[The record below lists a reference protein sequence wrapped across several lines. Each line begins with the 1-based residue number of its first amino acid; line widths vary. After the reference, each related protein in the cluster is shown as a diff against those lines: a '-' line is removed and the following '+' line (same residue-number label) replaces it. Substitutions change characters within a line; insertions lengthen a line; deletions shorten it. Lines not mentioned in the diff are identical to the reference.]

1 MSTPEPSTRAFAAI
15 WVTQLISVIGSSS
28 TAFVLGV
35 WVYQTTGSVS
45 QYSIIFAATVLPAV
59 LVAPFAG
66 VLVDRHDRKLL
77 LIVSDCGAAAATA
90 LVAALWWLGSMLTWH
105 VYLAAAV
112 SASFGVLH
120 STAFSAMV
128 PGLVPKKHLG
138 RANGL
143 IQLGR
148 SVFVAAPLVA
158 GALLL
163 VVDLGGVIAMDLAT
177 FAVALAAVL
186 GVKLPAGVRT
196 PPRTEEGSSWG
207 ADLWHGAK
215 LLTSL
220 PGLPLLTAFAAA
232 YYLVFA
238 LAAVLIRP
246 LILSFTTP
254 TVLGVLEFAGG
265 MGMVAGSLAMSAWGG
280 PSRRVR
286 GVLLFAGLGG
296 VALALH
302 SLAPS
307 PWLIAVVAPAF
318 LCTMPIVTGTMMTLL
333 HLKIPSASLGRVL
346 ATFGMLSGA
355 AMPVG
360 ALLAG
365 PLADGVFEPLLRPDG
380 ALAGSVGAVIGTG
393 AGRGTALIFGLLG
406 LVLVLLAL
414 AARATPR
421 LLRLEEELPDAVP
434 DQPTTAVN

>member
-1 MSTPEPSTRAFAAI
+1 MPVTEPSSRAFAAI
-15 WVTQLISVIGSSS
+15 WITQLVSVIGSSS

-45 QYSIIFAATVLPAV
+45 QYSLIFAATVLPAV

-66 VLVDRHDRKLL
+66 VLVDRHDRRWLL
-77 LIVSDCGAAAATA
+77 VLSDCGAAAATA
-90 LVAALWWLGSMLTWH
+90 LIAVLWWLGALRTWH

-112 SASFGVLH
+112 GSSFGVLH
-120 STAFSAMV
+120 STAFYAMV
-128 PGLVPKKHLG
+128 PGLVPKRHLG

-163 VVDLGGVIAMDLAT
+163 VVDLGGVLAMDLAT

-186 GVKLPAGVRT
+186 AVRVPDEVRKPGGAT
-196 PPRTEEGSSWG
+196 GSSFG
-207 ADLWHGAK
+207 ADLRHGAR
-215 LLTSL
+215 LLVGM
-220 PGLPLLTAFAAA
+220 PGLPWLTAFAAV

-246 LILSFTTP
+246 LILTFTTP
-254 TVLGVLEFAGG
+254 TVLGVLEFVGG

-280 PSRRVR
+280 PRRRVP
-286 GVLLFAGLGG
+286 GVLLFAGIGG

-318 LCTMPIVTGTMMTLL
+318 LCTMPIVSGSMMTVL
-333 HLKIPSASLGRVL
+333 HLKIPSGSLGRVL
-346 ATFGMLSGA
+346 SAFGMLSSA

-380 ALAGSVGAVIGTG
+380 ALAATVGAVIGVG
-393 AGRGTALIFGLLG
+393 PGRGTALIFGLLG
-406 LVLVLLAL
+406 LLLVLVAL
-414 AARATPR
+414 AGRAVRP
-421 LLRLEEELPDAVP
+421 LLRLEDELPDAVP
-434 DQPTTAVN
+434 DQPTTAAT